1 MHSSAPMRINMGQF
15 ANILHLQLVIGLI
28 AVDICV
34 CGWIDALL
42 AARYAGR
49 GRAF

>member
-1 MHSSAPMRINMGQF
+1 MGQF
-15 ANILHLQLVIGLI
+15 ANILHLQLVIGLLI